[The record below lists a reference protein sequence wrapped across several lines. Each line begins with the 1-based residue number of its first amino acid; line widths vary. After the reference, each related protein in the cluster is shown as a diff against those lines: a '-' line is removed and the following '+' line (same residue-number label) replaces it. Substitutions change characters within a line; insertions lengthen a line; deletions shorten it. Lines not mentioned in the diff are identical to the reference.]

1 MLEPR
6 LVLEYWRSLQGS
18 RTAQRYPRCCG
29 QLQQGLGLQAEL
41 SPTGNG
47 RKHWSTAIRPLNR
60 HPDEPT
66 LWMFDIKVSLP
77 ILAPDSAGYCQA
89 LAS

>member
-6 LVLEYWRSLQGS
+6 LVLEYRRGLQGS
-18 RTAQRYPRCCG
+18 RAAQRYLHCCG
-29 QLQQGLGLQAEL
+29 QLQQGLGIQAERL
-41 SPTGNG
+41 STVN
-47 RKHWSTAIRPLNR
+47 RWNHRSTAIRPLQR

-66 LWMFDIKVSLP
+66 PWMFNVNLLLP
-77 ILAPDSAGYCQA
+77 ILAPDGADHRQP